1 MYITEEEQQALFQE
15 YNTPPHV
22 QRHCNEV
29 ARVSKILAEA
39 LNEHGYNIDVNEV
52 FGAASVHDVV
62 RLMDHHDVEGAKIL
76 EARNHPKEANLVL
89 QHMHYGPFHAVDQL
103 EEIDILCL
111 ADRTVKEN
119 QYVGIDRRMD
129 YLLQKPNMNERKR
142 IGINHAREETRVLI
156 GEIEEI
162 IGCSLGTLVAKDE

>member
-1 MYITEEEQQALFQE
+1 MYITEEEQQELFRE

-29 ARVSKILAEA
+29 ARVAGLLAQA
-39 LNEHGYNIDVNEV
+39 LNANGYTIDVDEV
-52 FGAASVHDVV
+52 VGAASVHDVV

-76 EARNHPKEANLVL
+76 AARNHSKEAELVL
-89 QHMHYGPFHAVDQL
+89 QHMHYAPFHPVDQL
-103 EEIDILCL
+103 TEIDVLCL

-129 YLLQKPNMNERKR
+129 YLLAKPNVTEKKR
-142 IGINHAREETRVLI
+142 IGINRVREETRILI
-156 GEIEEI
+156 QQIEDV
-162 IGCSLGTLVAKDE
+162 IGCSLTDLFAKD